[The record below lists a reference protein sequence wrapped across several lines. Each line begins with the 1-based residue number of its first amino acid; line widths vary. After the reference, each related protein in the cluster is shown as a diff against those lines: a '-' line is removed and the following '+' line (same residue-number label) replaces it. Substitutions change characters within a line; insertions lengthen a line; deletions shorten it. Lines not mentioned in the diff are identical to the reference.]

1 MSILKEHL
9 CFKLL
14 RITTSD
20 IISAKEESIRKYR
33 VASINLRCKRVNKH
47 NEGDSK
53 VHSLICLLFV

>member
-1 MSILKEHL
+1 MSIMKEHQ

-20 IISAKEESIRKYR
+20 IISAKEEYIRKYSA
-33 VASINLRCKRVNKH
+33 ASINISCKRVNKQK
-47 NEGDSK
+47 EGDSK